1 MADVKPLRGI
11 RYPFDNLTS
20 ESAKNKVAPPYDVID
35 ENEQNALYKRDPEN
49 IIRIILNKRQDSDG
63 ESNNRYT
70 RARRYLMD
78 WLAEGTLVQDQ
89 SPNIYFH
96 DQHFEGASG
105 NYHTRKGFLAR
116 IRLEDYDNGV
126 VLPHEFTH
134 EGPKIDRLNMMKAC
148 ECNVSPIF
156 LLYDDPKQQ
165 IEKEV
170 EGYLDDPMLDIQ
182 TPSDNIRHRL
192 WGIPQRGIHKHVQRI
207 LSDKS
212 VLIADGHHR
221 YETALAYRNF
231 RREVAEQP
239 NPDAP
244 YEYVMAFFV
253 NMRHPGLKI
262 FPTHRVVQGVSSF
275 SPGSFE
281 QKLSDLDGVSTK
293 RLETS
298 VQKPE
303 QLVDQIEA
311 ESKAAFV
318 FLIDSIPILARVDS
332 DVLSSD
338 LDMPDSVK
346 QLDVTILHEY
356 LFPRLFDQLDDREN
370 DIVYERDSDKVVD
383 MHQSDDSPVALMGAP
398 TIDEVVDVCNSGG
411 RMPQKS
417 TYFYPKILSGLV
429 LNAV

>member
-1 MADVKPLRGI
+1 M
-11 RYPFDNLTS
+11 
-20 ESAKNKVAPPYDVID
+20 
-35 ENEQNALYKRDPEN
+35 
-49 IIRIILNKRQDSDG
+49 LN
-63 ESNNRYT
+63 
-70 RARRYLMD
+70 
-78 WLAEGTLVQDQ
+78 
-89 SPNIYFH
+89 
-96 DQHFEGASG
+96 
-105 NYHTRKGFLAR
+105 
-116 IRLEDYDNGV
+116 
-126 VLPHEFTH
+126 
-134 EGPKIDRLNMMKAC
+134 
-148 ECNVSPIF
+148 
-156 LLYDDPKQQ
+156 
-165 IEKEV
+165 
-170 EGYLDDPMLDIQ
+170 IQ